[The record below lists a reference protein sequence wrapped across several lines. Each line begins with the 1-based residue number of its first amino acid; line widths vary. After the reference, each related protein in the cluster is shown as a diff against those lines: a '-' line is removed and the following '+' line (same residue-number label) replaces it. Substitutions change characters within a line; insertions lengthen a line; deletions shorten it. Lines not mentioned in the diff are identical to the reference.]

1 MSVYPR
7 SSAAQNIF
15 LFSLCSLIWGSTYF
29 VITIQISQAPPLV
42 TVFWRFVIST
52 LIMFAYL
59 KFTKQN
65 LKFSPQTHMWF
76 FLQGVFNFSINY
88 MLTYK
93 AETFIKSGVLAIAFT
108 TMVYFN
114 ILFSW
119 IFFKRT
125 VALKVVFGSLLGGLG
140 ILLIFKDDLFVT
152 SSSNEVFG
160 MMLGLGAA
168 LSASTGN
175 MVSARN
181 IQKGVGIATANTF
194 SMLYGTL
201 FTGAV
206 VLISGVSFDV
216 PNNVSFI
223 SSLLYLSI
231 LGTVIAFAAY
241 NTMIKTMG
249 AEKAAYTT
257 IISPILAILL
267 SYAFEGLRLHLTMI
281 FGIVLCLAG
290 NILVLYKPKLKTS

>member
-1 MSVYPR
+1 VNPR

-59 KFTKQN
+59 KFTKQI

-125 VALKVVFGSLLGGLG
+125 VALKVIFGSLLGGLG

-194 SMLYGTL
+194 SMFYGTL

-216 PNNVSFI
+216 PINVSFI

-231 LGTVIAFAAY
+231 LGTVVAFAAY

-267 SYAFEGLRLHLTMI
+267 SYAFEGLQLHLTMI
-281 FGIVLCLAG
+281 FGIMLCLAG
-290 NILVLYKPKLKTS
+290 NILVLYKPK

>member
-1 MSVYPR
+1 MLPR
-7 SSAAQNIF
+7 SPAAQNIF

-29 VITIQISQAPPLV
+29 VITIQISQASPLV

-65 LKFSPQTHMWF
+65 LKYSLQTHLWF

-119 IFFKRT
+119 VFFKRT
-125 VALKVVFGSLLGGLG
+125 IASKVIFGSLLGGLG
-140 ILLIFKDDLFVT
+140 ILLIFKDDLFIR
-152 SSSNEVFG
+152 SSNNEVFG
-160 MMLGLGAA
+160 MLLGLGAA

-181 IQKGVGIATANTF
+181 IQKGVGIATANSF

-201 FTGAV
+201 FTGVV
-206 VLISGVSFDV
+206 VLISEVSFRI
-216 PNNVSFI
+216 PFNLSFI

-231 LGTVIAFAAY
+231 FGTVIAFAAY

-267 SYAFEGLRLHLTMI
+267 SYAFEGLQLHLAMV
-281 FGIVLCLAG
+281 FGILLCLAG
-290 NILVLYKPKLKTS
+290 NVLVLYKPKLRPN

>member
-1 MSVYPR
+1 
-7 SSAAQNIF
+7 
-15 LFSLCSLIWGSTYF
+15 
-29 VITIQISQAPPLV
+29 
-42 TVFWRFVIST
+42 
-52 LIMFAYL
+52 
-59 KFTKQN
+59 
-65 LKFSPQTHMWF
+65 MWF

-119 IFFKRT
+119 VFFKKT
-125 VALKVVFGSLLGGLG
+125 VALKVIFGSLLGGIG
-140 ILLIFKDDLFVT
+140 ILMIFKDDLFVS
-152 SSSNEVFG
+152 SSSNEAIG
-160 MMLGLGAA
+160 MLLGLGAA

-175 MVSARN
+175 MVSVRN
-181 IQKGVGIATANTF
+181 IQNGVGIATANTF

-201 FTGAV
+201 FTGLV
-206 VLISGVSFDV
+206 VLISGIPWAVPLNMSFV
-216 PNNVSFI
+216 

-231 LGTVIAFAAY
+231 LGTVVAFAAY
-241 NTMIKTMG
+241 NTMLKTLG

-267 SYAFEGLRLHLTMI
+267 SYAFEGLKLHPAMI

-290 NILVLYKPKLKTS
+290 NILVLYKPKTKTS

>member
-1 MSVYPR
+1 MTFR
-7 SSAAQNIF
+7 SPAQNIF
-15 LFSLCSLIWGSTYF
+15 LFALCSLIWGSTYF

-42 TVFWRFVIST
+42 TVFWRFVVST

-59 KFTKQN
+59 IYSKQN
-65 LKFSPQTHMWF
+65 LKFNRQTHFWF
-76 FLQGVFNFSINY
+76 FLQGIFNFSINY

-114 ILFSW
+114 IIFSW
-119 IFFKRT
+119 IFFKKT
-125 VALKVVFGSLLGGLG
+125 VSPKVLVGSLFGGIG
-140 ILLIFKDDLFVT
+140 ILLIFKDDLFIT
-152 SSSNEVFG
+152 SSSHEIMG
-160 MMLGLGAA
+160 MLLGLGAA

-175 MVSARN
+175 MVSVRN
-181 IQKGVGIATANTF
+181 IQKGVSISAANTF

-201 FTGAV
+201 FTGLI
-206 VLISGVSFDV
+206 VLVTGISWSVPINPSFV
-216 PNNVSFI
+216 G
-223 SSLLYLSI
+223 SLLYLSI

-241 NTMIKTMG
+241 NTLLKTLG
-249 AEKAAYTT
+249 AGKAAYIT

-267 SYAFEGLRLHLTMI
+267 SYTFEGLKLGPTML

-290 NILVLYKPKLKTS
+290 NILVLYKPKAAL

>member
-1 MSVYPR
+1 MNPR
-7 SSAAQNIF
+7 SPTTQNIF

-29 VITIQISQAPPLV
+29 VITLQISQAPPLV

-52 LIMFAYL
+52 LIMFSYL
-59 KFTKQN
+59 IFTKQN
-65 LKFSPQTHMWF
+65 LKFAPQTHVWF
-76 FLQGVFNFSINY
+76 LLQGVFNFSINY

-119 IFFKRT
+119 VFFKRT
-125 VALKVVFGSLLGGLG
+125 VALKVIFGSLLGGLG

-152 SSSNEVFG
+152 SSSNEMLG
-160 MMLGLGAA
+160 MLLGLGAA

-175 MVSARN
+175 MVSVRN
-181 IQKGVGIATANTF
+181 IQSGISISTANTF
-194 SMLYGTL
+194 SMFYGTL
-201 FTGAV
+201 FTGLV
-206 VLISGVSFDV
+206 VLISGIPWAIPVNFT
-216 PNNVSFI
+216 FI

-231 LGTVIAFAAY
+231 LGTVVAFAAY
-241 NTMIKTMG
+241 NTMLKTLG

-267 SYAFEGLRLHLTMI
+267 SYTFEGLQLHTAMI

-290 NILVLYKPKLKTS
+290 NILVLYKPKVKVT